1 MHWSWDAAQRL
12 FGGTAEPRHKIAK
25 TTPCKVESSR
35 YFGVGANCGITVVLR
50 GTLDSRFSKSAGTLF
65 RTGP

>member
-1 MHWSWDAAQRL
+1 MLKSFDGR
-12 FGGTAEPRHKIAK
+12 
-25 TTPCKVESSR
+25 VERPGCFVLKLVSR

>member
-1 MHWSWDAAQRL
+1 LVGFS
-12 FGGTAEPRHKIAK
+12 AESFDGR
-25 TTPCKVESSR
+25 VERPGCFCFEIPSSVSR